1 MSDIIQLL
9 PDHVA
14 NQIAAGEVVSR
25 PASAVKEL
33 IENAIDAQATEIKL
47 IVRDAGKTLVQVI
60 DNGVGMSPTDARLA
74 FERHA
79 TSKIRSAQDLFSLRT
94 KGFRGEAL
102 ASIAAI
108 AQVELMT
115 KQADA
120 QTGTRIKIE
129 GNKVISQEPCVMHT
143 GTSILMKNLFF
154 NIPARRNFLKSDNVE
169 LRHIIDEFQ
178 RVALAHTDVHFYFF
192 SNDTEVFNL
201 PATNLRQRIVH
212 IFGNKYNEKLVPV
225 SEQTEM
231 VSVEGF
237 VCKPSSKKNKT
248 AQFFIVNQRFIK
260 SRYLHHAV
268 NSAFEGLLKD
278 GEQPEYFLF
287 LTLDP
292 KTIDINIHPTK
303 TEIKFEDEHT
313 IYAVLRSVIKH
324 SLGLFNV
331 APSIDFS
338 LSQDLQTPYHYKDKE
353 AQTPTFQ
360 VDSSFNP
367 FKMEQSSSGKI
378 ASIKTFSKE
387 KKTSPWESLYTDIP
401 SRVNSFEQ
409 ISEIEFPSKLPTLFD
424 EDTALQTSSTIL
436 LFQRKYLVTHL
447 KEKILFIHI
456 NRAHERILYEQF
468 LKTISSG
475 KSSSQQLLFPIELHF
490 SPIEMNTITKLQ
502 DVLERAG
509 FVFEIKSD
517 TLSLTGTPI
526 HIKESQ
532 AREVLQ
538 LLIDNE
544 LDELPH
550 NDILQHELLAKHLA
564 KSLAI
569 RTGQSLPKEAQE
581 QLIQDLFSC
590 KEPYFSPFQKK
601 IYTEI
606 SITDI
611 DNKLN

>member
-33 IENAIDAQATEIKL
+33 LENAIDSQATEIKL

-79 TSKIRSAQDLFSLRT
+79 TSKIRTAQDLFSLKT

-115 KQADA
+115 KQTDA
-120 QTGTRIKIE
+120 QTGTHIKIE
-129 GNKVISQEPCVMHT
+129 GNKVISQEPCVTHT

-169 LRHIIDEFQ
+169 LRHIIDEFH
-178 RVALAHTDVHFYFF
+178 RVALAHTNIHFIFF
-192 SNDTEVFNL
+192 SNDNEVFNL

-231 VSVEGF
+231 ISVEGF

-268 NSAFEGLLKD
+268 NSAFEGLLKE

-287 LTLDP
+287 LALDP

-353 AQTPTFQ
+353 AQIPTFQ

-367 FKMEQSSSGKI
+367 FKIEQSSS
-378 ASIKTFSKE
+378 AKTSFKD
-387 KKTSPWESLYTDIP
+387 KKTSTWEGLYTDIP
-401 SRVNSFEQ
+401 SRVNGFEQ

-424 EDTALQTSSTIL
+424 EDMALQPPSTIL

-447 KEKILFIHI
+447 KEKMLFIHI

-490 SPIEMNTITKLQ
+490 SPVEMHTIIKLQ

-509 FVFEIKSD
+509 FVFEIKSEI
-517 TLSLTGTPI
+517 LSLTGTPI

-532 AREVLQ
+532 VREVLQ

-544 LDELPH
+544 LDELPN
-550 NDILQHELLAKHLA
+550 NDILQHELLAKQLA

-569 RTGQSLPKEAQE
+569 RTGQLLSKEAQE